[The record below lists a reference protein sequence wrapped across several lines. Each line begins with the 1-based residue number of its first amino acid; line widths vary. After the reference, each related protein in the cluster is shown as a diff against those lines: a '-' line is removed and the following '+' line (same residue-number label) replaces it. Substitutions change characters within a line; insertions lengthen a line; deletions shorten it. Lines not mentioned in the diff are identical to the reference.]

1 MPLKDYEI
9 IAYESVGPL
18 KLGAS
23 RDEITSI
30 IGPTDDTQSVDNT
43 LIDSYFEEGLTIH
56 YDAAAQYCKAIAMM
70 SPAYPTYQG
79 QALMNQPWMDI
90 VGWFTKIDSNV
101 ELIDIGL
108 IGYDTGIDI
117 CRGYVS
123 TANGYEV
130 AVVNVVGIFRP
141 GYWEA
146 YDPDAVR
153 TEVVKTIAEAPSE
166 EEVWEQITTYH
177 KGH

>member
-1 MPLKDYEI
+1 MPLNDYEI
-9 IAYESVGPL
+9 ISYERVGPL

-23 RDEITSI
+23 RDEIVSI
-30 IGPTDDTQSVDNT
+30 IGRTDDSQSVNNT

-56 YDAAAQYCKAIAMM
+56 YDSAAQYCKAIAMTF
-70 SPAYPTYQG
+70 PACPTYQG
-79 QALMNQPWMDI
+79 QALMNQPWMHI
-90 VGWFTKIDSNV
+90 VGWLTKIDSNV

-141 GYWEA
+141 GYWET
-146 YDPDAVR
+146 YDPDAIHA
-153 TEVVKTIAEAPSE
+153 EVVQTIADAPSE
-166 EEVWEQITTYH
+166 EEVWEQITTYY
-177 KGH
+177 

>member
-1 MPLKDYEI
+1 MPLNDYEI
-9 IAYESVGPL
+9 ISYESVGPL
-18 KLGAS
+18 NLGAS
-23 RDEITSI
+23 RSEIVAI
-30 IGPTDDTQSVDNT
+30 LGPTDDSQNAEHT

-56 YDAAAQYCKAIAMM
+56 YDAEALYCKAIALTF
-70 SPAYPTYQG
+70 PACPTYQG
-79 QALMNQPWMDI
+79 QALINQPWMDI
-90 VGWFTKIDSNV
+90 VGWLTKIDSTV

-141 GYWEA
+141 GYWET

-153 TEVVKTIAEAPSE
+153 ADVTQMIADAPSE
-166 EEVWEQITTYH
+166 AEVWEQMTTYY
-177 KGH
+177 

>member
-9 IAYESVGPL
+9 ISYESVGPL
-18 KLGAS
+18 KLGAL
-23 RDEITSI
+23 RDEIISI
-30 IGPTDDTQSVDNT
+30 IGPTDDTQSIDNT

-56 YDAAAQYCKAIAMM
+56 YDAAAQYCKAIAMT
-70 SPAYPTYQG
+70 SPACPTYQG
-79 QALMNQPWMDI
+79 QALMNQPWIDI
-90 VGWFTKIDSNV
+90 VGWLTKIDSKV

-117 CRGYVS
+117 CRVYVS

-141 GYWEA
+141 DYWEA
-146 YDPDAVR
+146 YDADAVR
-153 TEVVKTIAEAPSE
+153 AEALQAISTAPSE
-166 EEVWEQITTYH
+166 EEVWEQITTYY
-177 KGH
+177 

>member
-1 MPLKDYEI
+1 MPLNDYEI
-9 IAYESVGPL
+9 VSYERVGPL

-30 IGPTDDTQSVDNT
+30 IGYTDEIQSADNT

-56 YDAAAQYCKAIAMM
+56 YDADAQYCKAITMTF
-70 SPAYPTYQG
+70 PACPSYQG

-90 VGWFTKIDSNV
+90 VGWLTKIDSKV

-117 CRGYVS
+117 CRGYAA

-141 GYWEA
+141 GYWET
-146 YDPDAVR
+146 YDQDAIR
-153 TEVVKTIAEAPSE
+153 AEVAQAIAEAPSE
-166 EEVWEQITTYH
+166 EEVWEQITTYY
-177 KGH
+177 

>member
-1 MPLKDYEI
+1 MPLNDYEI
-9 IAYESVGPL
+9 ISYKSVGPL
-18 KLGAS
+18 NLGAS
-23 RDEITSI
+23 RDEIASI
-30 IGPTDDTQSVDNT
+30 IGHTDDTQSADDT

-56 YDAAAQYCKAIAMM
+56 YDAAAQYCKAIAMTF
-70 SPAYPTYQG
+70 PACPTFQG
-79 QALMNQPWMDI
+79 QALMNQPWIDI

-141 GYWEA
+141 GYWET
-146 YDPDAVR
+146 YDPDAVQA
-153 TEVVKTIAEAPSE
+153 EVLQMIAEAPSE
-166 EEVWEQITTYH
+166 EKVWEQITTYY
-177 KGH
+177 